1 MTGLWRYIREKGW
14 EPLVYTKFQV
24 KAGLAAGQ
32 NMLQGLAQAAQC
44 DLSCDLSVG
53 DRLYDGSPFTCHAS
67 KLENDGTGI
76 HRY

>member
-14 EPLVYTKFQV
+14 APLVYTKFQV

-32 NMLQGLAQAAQC
+32 SVLQGLAQAAQC

-53 DRLYDGSPFTCHAS
+53 
-67 KLENDGTGI
+67 N
-76 HRY
+76 